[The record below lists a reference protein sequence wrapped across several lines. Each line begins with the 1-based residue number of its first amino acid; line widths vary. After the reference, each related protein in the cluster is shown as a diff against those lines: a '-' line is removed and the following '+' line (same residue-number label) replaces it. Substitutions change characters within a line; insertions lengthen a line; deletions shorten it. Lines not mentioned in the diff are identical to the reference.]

1 LSQVWRALT
10 FLGKAE
16 RAVGMALLVAI
27 VVMIGVQVGTRYLMN
42 QPIVWVEDVATFCFI
57 WAVFLGAAAGLKELR
72 HIRIE
77 TLLGRLPTRQ
87 RALMEAMLYAIV
99 LACCVVVAW
108 HALGVMETESR
119 SLTISLPV
127 NLPRHWFYSVP
138 LFVALASMALT
149 AGYFIAAHL
158 VEAATGRQPDA
169 VVEAAQRRA
178 REHAADEEEA
188 RIAEQAL

>member
-1 LSQVWRALT
+1 LIRVWRALS
-10 FLGKAE
+10 FLGRVE
-16 RAVGMALLVAI
+16 RALGMGLLVAI
-27 VVMIGVQVGTRYLMN
+27 VLMIGIQVGTRYLMN

-77 TLLGRLPTRQ
+77 TFLGRLPLRA
-87 RALMEAMLYAIV
+87 RALMEALLYAV
-99 LACCVVVAW
+99 VFACCVVVGW
-108 HALGVMETESR
+108 HAIDVMETESR
-119 SLTISLPV
+119 SLTISLPL

-149 AGYFIAAHL
+149 AAYFVAAHL
-158 VEAATGRQPDA
+158 LEAATGRPPDA
-169 VVEAAQRRA
+169 IQEAAERRA

-188 RIAEQAL
+188 RIAERAL